1 MNLQNFCANIIYS
14 YLGYTDRFLDVF
26 FLLLAVILSGLH
38 EKQEGKSELQEKV
51 HKRFSVTDITFLA
64 ALCPSYVIFVAFFG
78 LLPPFRQLRLNFKK
92 IVPEN
97 GEEEGRGCCKGG
109 GLELPCPP
117 SVYSFVLTGI
127 IHPRIKLKW
136 NAYKKYVYENFHLS
150 HWYNKSSI

>member
-1 MNLQNFCANIIYS
+1 MRSKKERVS
-14 YLGYTDRFLDVF
+14 YRKKYIKDFLWRTS
-26 FLLLAVILSGLH
+26 L
-38 EKQEGKSELQEKV
+38 
-51 HKRFSVTDITFLA
+51 FLA